1 MKSKPCS
8 HNLESNHRGNSQ
20 QFCKMVAIIFDY
32 DRYKRLPSLLK
43 VFFSGSF
50 VAVLSHVTLYVHML
64 FLTKG

>member
-43 VFFSGSF
+43 VFFLGQ
-50 VAVLSHVTLYVHML
+50 LWPY
-64 FLTKG
+64 